1 MNLSYFYNQV
11 VRFGIQND
19 PRKKSRVKNFEDT
32 AILYGDPKTKVK
44 KVLVGIDIEV
54 GELLLA
60 DKIRSNQGLDLVISH
75 HPEGYAYAQLYK
87 VMSLQIDLLCKA
99 GVAKEIAQ
107 ELLEERQREVQRKIL
122 PRNHSRA
129 VDAAKLLDLPFMCM
143 HTPADNHVFSY
154 LTRLIN
160 KEKPKTTQ
168 DIIDILIE
176 IPEYKTAIKEKAGP
190 RIIMGAPGRASG
202 KVLIEMTG
210 GTEGSADVYG
220 NLYKTGVRTLV
231 CMHLSEEHF
240 KKVKDANLNVII
252 AGHISSDTLGLNL
265 LLDNIEKEAKEKL
278 TVINCSGFRRVTRN

>member
-1 MNLSYFYNQV
+1 M
-11 VRFGIQND
+11 RFGIQND

-190 RIIMGAPGRASG
+190 RIIMGAPNRASG

>member
-1 MNLSYFYNQV
+1 MELSYFYNQV
-11 VRFGIQND
+11 VKFGIQND

-60 DKIRSNQGLDLVISH
+60 DKIRSTQGLDLVISH

-87 VMSLQIDLLCKA
+87 VMSLQVDILCKL

-107 ELLEERQREVQRKIL
+107 GLLEERQREVQRKIL
-122 PRNHSRA
+122 PQNHSRA
-129 VDAAKLLDLPFMCM
+129 VDAAKLLDLPFMCA

-154 LTRLIN
+154 LAKLIN
-160 KEKPKTTQ
+160 KEKPKTAQ

-176 IPEYKTAIKEKAGP
+176 IPEYKTAIKEKVGP
-190 RIIMGAPGRASG
+190 RIIMGAPGRGAG

-210 GTEGSADVYG
+210 GTEGSDQVYG
-220 NLYKTGVRTLV
+220 NLYKTGIRTLV

-265 LLDNIEKEAKEKL
+265 LLDNVQKQANQKL
-278 TVINCSGFRRVTRN
+278 TVLNCSGFRRVTRI

>member
-1 MNLSYFYNQV
+1 MELSYFYNQV
-11 VRFGIQND
+11 VKFGIQND
-19 PRKKSRVKNFEDT
+19 PRKKSRIKNFEDT
-32 AILYGDPKTKVK
+32 AILYGGPKTKVK

-60 DKIRSNQGLDLVISH
+60 DKIRSAQGLDLVISH

-87 VMSLQIDLLCKA
+87 VMSLQVDILRRI

-107 ELLEERQREVQRKIL
+107 ELLEERQREVQRRIL
-122 PRNHSRA
+122 PQNHSRA
-129 VDAAKLLDLPFMCM
+129 VDAAKLLDLPFMCV

-154 LTRLIN
+154 LTKLIN
-160 KEKPKTTQ
+160 KEKPKTAQ

-176 IPEYKTAIKEKAGP
+176 IPEYKTAVKEKVGP

-210 GTEGSADVYG
+210 GTEGSDQVYG

-265 LLDNIEKEAKEKL
+265 LLDNVQKQANQKL
-278 TVINCSGFRRVTRN
+278 TVLNCSGFRRVNRI